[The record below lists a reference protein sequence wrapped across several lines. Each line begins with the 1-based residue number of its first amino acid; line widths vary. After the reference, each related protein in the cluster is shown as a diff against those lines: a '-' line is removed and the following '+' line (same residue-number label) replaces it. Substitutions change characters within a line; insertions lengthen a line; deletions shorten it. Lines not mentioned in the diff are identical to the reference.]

1 MTDVV
6 FIFTIVG
13 TTEAELSIVVDRP
26 FLFVLR
32 NSEYSVSNLVG
43 KVENP
48 SVITSSKTPTLKNLL
63 KKSFRRLPPPDATE
77 ADQDYYNKKEKL
89 PRGYR
94 WFGPW
99 ANTNNYK
106 IKEIRNEP
114 DRIDEIKR
122 KLKKSEI
129 KATTPTH
136 GKNMIFKI

>member
-77 ADQDYYNKKEKL
+77 ADQDYYNKKEKWCQTFFL
-89 PRGYR
+89 H
-94 WFGPW
+94 FS
-99 ANTNNYK
+99 N
-106 IKEIRNEP
+106 
-114 DRIDEIKR
+114 
-122 KLKKSEI
+122 
-129 KATTPTH
+129 
-136 GKNMIFKI
+136 